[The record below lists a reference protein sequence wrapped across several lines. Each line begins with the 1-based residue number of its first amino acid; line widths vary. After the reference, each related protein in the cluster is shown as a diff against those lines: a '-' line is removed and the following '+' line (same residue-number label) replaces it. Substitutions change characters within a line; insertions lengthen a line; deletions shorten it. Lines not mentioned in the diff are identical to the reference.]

1 MEVSSTFWLP
11 DITDWWWQQEE
22 MHSMYADLCNVA
34 HDMCCII
41 TRGVGLETRFSLG
54 RDVIRWRQ
62 SKTTGETLHT
72 KVVVRLFA
80 LSNNGLLAG
89 DDPDLDRTSTEND
102 MEMKKAA
109 EQNKLHRI
117 VKVNNLLEI
126 RQGRHDLRATQK
138 ESHTQNKQITAVGY
152 IRDMEEIITASWSL
166 WQHAGAAAFK
176 LCQKSPLRPALSVKD
191 LCRGRTEIFNV
202 CQINRIDHHSP
213 KSDEDSSSES
223 ISDPEN
229 WLNWDGD
236 FDNPNVSEDNWEA
249 DNESDMRLDN
259 GSKNSETP
267 EQRNVSV
274 LTSVPG
280 LIRPI

>member
-11 DITDWWWQQEE
+11 DITDWWRQQEE
-22 MHSMYADLCNVA
+22 MHSMYADLSSEA

-41 TRGVGLETRFSLG
+41 TRGVGLETRISLG
-54 RDVIRWRQ
+54 RDVIGWRQ

-72 KVVVRLFA
+72 KAVVRMFA

-89 DDPDLDRTSTEND
+89 DDPDLDRTSTDND

-109 EQNKLHRI
+109 EENKLHRI

-126 RQGRHDLRATQK
+126 RQGRHNLQATQK

-176 LCQKSPLRPALSVKD
+176 LSQKSTLRPALSVKD

-202 CQINRIDHHSP
+202 CQINRIDRHSP

-229 WLNWDGD
+229 WLNWNGD
-236 FDNPNVSEDNWEA
+236 FDNPNVNEDNWEA